1 MVLEAALLHVGPGEE
16 AAFEEAM
23 RRAAP
28 VIAGSPGYLRHE
40 LGRCLETKG
49 RYLLLVQWE
58 TLQAHTVGFRESPRF
73 GEWRAIIG
81 PFFAAPPV
89 VEHYESVLSWP
100 AADAVS

>member
-1 MVLEAALLHVGPGEE
+1 MVLEVATLQVRHGEE
-16 AAFEEAM
+16 AAFEEGM

-40 LGRCLETKG
+40 LRRCLETKG

-58 TLQAHTVGFRESPRF
+58 TLEAHTVGFRQSPRF

-100 AADAVS
+100 AVGS